1 MCSTNQLNND
11 KTFYDIAYTQH
22 ALWLVKNILNICL
35 YNNEKLIHLPIP
47 WNGAT
52 QWKFPDFNLVQAFG
66 LEKTKRKLWASKPTT
81 KILFFTQDQIFY
93 LKFSLTTWLL
103 HFKPLLFLHICSER
117 TSELLFCNFPNCF
130 ANKEKLACF
139 CFKKIATT
147 VELDFHSDIYWKSYK
162 LIRTLAETVN
172 FSATP
177 CGSWTFLVFSQ
188 HPVQFTS
195 Q

>member
-11 KTFYDIAYTQH
+11 KTFYDITYTQH

-35 YNNEKLIHLPIP
+35 YNDKKLMHLPIP

-66 LEKTKRKLWASKPTT
+66 LEKTKRTLWVSKPTT
-81 KILFFTQDQIFY
+81 KILFFIQDQIFY

-117 TSELLFCNFPNCF
+117 TSELLFCNFPNCLPTRKSWHAF
-130 ANKEKLACF
+130 ASRKLQPQLNWIF
-139 CFKKIATT
+139 IQ
-147 VELDFHSDIYWKSYK
+147 
-162 LIRTLAETVN
+162 
-172 FSATP
+172 
-177 CGSWTFLVFSQ
+177 TFTENPMNWSEHLQ
-188 HPVQFTS
+188 RL
-195 Q
+195 

>member
-11 KTFYDIAYTQH
+11 KTFYDITYTQH

-35 YNNEKLIHLPIP
+35 YNDKKLIHLPIP

-66 LEKTKRKLWASKPTT
+66 LEKTKRTLLASKPTT

-103 HFKPLLFLHICSER
+103 QFKPLLFLHSCSER
-117 TSELLFCNFPNCF
+117 TSELLFCNFPNCLPTRKSWHAF
-130 ANKEKLACF
+130 ASRKLQPQLNWIF
-139 CFKKIATT
+139 IQNLLKILWTDQNT
-147 VELDFHSDIYWKSYK
+147 CRDCKPLSH
-162 LIRTLAETVN
+162 TLWFMN
-172 FSATP
+172 FSCVLP
-177 CGSWTFLVFSQ
+177 
-188 HPVQFTS
+188 TS
-195 Q
+195 CAVY

>member
-35 YNNEKLIHLPIP
+35 YNNEKLRHLPVP

-66 LEKTKRKLWASKPTT
+66 LEKTKRTLWASKPTT

-103 HFKPLLFLHICSER
+103 HFKPIIFLHICSER
-117 TSELLFCNFPNCF
+117 TSELLFCNFPNCLPTRKSWHALLQENCNHSWTGF
-130 ANKEKLACF
+130 SFRHLL
-139 CFKKIATT
+139 KILWTDQNT
-147 VELDFHSDIYWKSYK
+147 CRDCKPLSH
-162 LIRTLAETVN
+162 TLWFMN
-172 FSATP
+172 FSCVLP
-177 CGSWTFLVFSQ
+177 
-188 HPVQFTS
+188 TS
-195 Q
+195 HAVY